1 MVYTAIILTGLISYY
16 ISSIFNKGV
25 YLFLLFFSFVVLN
38 IEVLSL
44 FKRIDNVNILILTLI
59 EFLICHFIWIKKGRP
74 LLKVDIK
81 GFLLNLKKAYK
92 EDKTLILLTAAW
104 VIFISGAFILSVFMP
119 VTEADAQGYHAL
131 RTLFWLKDGFISHFE
146 TADVRNICMPYN
158 SETFYTW
165 ILALTNKDAGFSLL
179 QFFSYFLLIFSG
191 YKIME
196 IYGID
201 FNKRIW
207 AILIFSSLPAVMIQ
221 TSSTQTD
228 LCIGALILCSIY
240 LILEYKKERLNSL
253 LFFSA
258 LATALSFGTKT
269 TGFMASIP
277 VIIWFIFILKKDFY
291 KFFLFLCLNSIIFAS
306 YAYILNMMEFNN
318 PFSSH
323 AFILYNKKY
332 GGIKTF
338 IAIFIKY
345 TVQFFDFTGLN
356 LGKFL
361 NDYIINSRNFILDT
375 LKIPPNLGEI
385 DSQNAVNIYINEQTS
400 GFGILG
406 LIVFLPV
413 SIIGFFKKDLKI
425 FSIIFWTQFLILC
438 STMLYTA
445 FGVRYLVAFVSI
457 ALPLL
462 SLSYT
467 NKMNVLK
474 FIFTIYAIFFM
485 GYVSLFLPSR
495 PLVYLS
501 GIFMQNGNTEEIQNK
516 ARDLKYKFFGPV
528 LLTEIAAYKNSV
540 EPYCKNN
547 NKIAMFAAPSALIY
561 GAKYLELN
569 NNCTV
574 ETLNMPHIEQY
585 DLNKYSALIFEENKV
600 QFTNTLNKNDLK
612 NPIIN
617 SDKIGC
623 VYAISDRAPKNFRGL
638 EKAIYAKCKINENY
652 IKKLGFK
659 KTDKFEYII
668 EAANGIKKQK
678 TEVWT
683 K

>member
-1 MVYTAIILTGLISYY
+1 
-16 ISSIFNKGV
+16 
-25 YLFLLFFSFVVLN
+25 
-38 IEVLSL
+38 
-44 FKRIDNVNILILTLI
+44 
-59 EFLICHFIWIKKGRP
+59 
-74 LLKVDIK
+74 
-81 GFLLNLKKAYK
+81 
-92 EDKTLILLTAAW
+92 
-104 VIFISGAFILSVFMP
+104 
-119 VTEADAQGYHAL
+119 
-131 RTLFWLKDGFISHFE
+131 
-146 TADVRNICMPYN
+146 
-158 SETFYTW
+158 
-165 ILALTNKDAGFSLL
+165 
-179 QFFSYFLLIFSG
+179 
-191 YKIME
+191 
-196 IYGID
+196 
-201 FNKRIW
+201 
-207 AILIFSSLPAVMIQ
+207 
-221 TSSTQTD
+221 
-228 LCIGALILCSIY
+228 
-240 LILEYKKERLNSL
+240 
-253 LFFSA
+253 
-258 LATALSFGTKT
+258 
-269 TGFMASIP
+269 
-277 VIIWFIFILKKDFY
+277 
-291 KFFLFLCLNSIIFAS
+291 
-306 YAYILNMMEFNN
+306 
-318 PFSSH
+318 
-323 AFILYNKKY
+323 
-332 GGIKTF
+332 
-338 IAIFIKY
+338 
-345 TVQFFDFTGLN
+345 
-356 LGKFL
+356 
-361 NDYIINSRNFILDT
+361 
-375 LKIPPNLGEI
+375 
-385 DSQNAVNIYINEQTS
+385 
-400 GFGILG
+400 
-406 LIVFLPV
+406 
-413 SIIGFFKKDLKI
+413 
-425 FSIIFWTQFLILC
+425 
-438 STMLYTA
+438 
-445 FGVRYLVAFVSI
+445 
-457 ALPLL
+457 
-462 SLSYT
+462 
-467 NKMNVLK
+467 
-474 FIFTIYAIFFM
+474 M